1 MNLHTLLT
9 KHQIIHGYEN
19 DQANIDAFVKELTQ
33 VMAGVVP
40 EKDTDVKDEGAGSRQ
55 FNDYNNGRN
64 HGIDEMQS
72 AIKLMGEK

>member
-40 EKDTDVKDEGAGSRQ
+40 EKDEVDPIGDIDYRYCVGKNDTIDQ
-55 FNDYNNGRN
+55 F
-64 HGIDEMQS
+64 ES